1 MGGDEFSGL
10 PPGYPGELKQ
20 IGKKHMTKRAKSEA
34 KQAAVERP
42 SSDST
47 FSLVEGVALEPFAD
61 GSAVLYSEGEH
72 KSVSLNHTGAL
83 LCSYADGSHT
93 LSHVLQE
100 MRQLFPNDVL
110 DEEPLINCL
119 AELEAEGFVLWE

>member
-1 MGGDEFSGL
+1 MWARTSSASHRAILVSSNES
-10 PPGYPGELKQ
+10 E
-20 IGKKHMTKRAKSEA
+20 HMAKREKSEA

-42 SSDST
+42 GSDST